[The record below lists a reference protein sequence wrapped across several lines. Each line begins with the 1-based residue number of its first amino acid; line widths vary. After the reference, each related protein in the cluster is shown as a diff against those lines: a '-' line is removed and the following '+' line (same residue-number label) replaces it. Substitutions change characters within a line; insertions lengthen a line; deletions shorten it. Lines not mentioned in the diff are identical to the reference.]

1 MVSCYAMGDKPKK
14 TSDLHRNEGLKHAPK
29 TGKSDSAPEV
39 MDDNSLILNPVLH
52 VQCDTAN
59 LHQGTTGL
67 CRAGPT
73 GGGKN
78 VTVPFTLEACPEII
92 GDEIERTVVCK
103 GGSDLNSL
111 SGKAVGM
118 RVVLKDAD
126 LYSIRFHRHG
136 DGARYDETRFPP
148 VASVGRPLLS
158 QRHSPQPNGG

>member
-59 LHQGTTGL
+59 LPQRTTGL

-73 GGGKN
+73 GEGKN
-78 VTVPFTLEACPEII
+78 VTVRFTLF
-92 GDEIERTVVCK
+92 TVPPFLLVLW
-103 GGSDLNSL
+103 LNLSL
-111 SGKAVGM
+111 TAES
-118 RVVLKDAD
+118 
-126 LYSIRFHRHG
+126 
-136 DGARYDETRFPP
+136 
-148 VASVGRPLLS
+148 
-158 QRHSPQPNGG
+158 